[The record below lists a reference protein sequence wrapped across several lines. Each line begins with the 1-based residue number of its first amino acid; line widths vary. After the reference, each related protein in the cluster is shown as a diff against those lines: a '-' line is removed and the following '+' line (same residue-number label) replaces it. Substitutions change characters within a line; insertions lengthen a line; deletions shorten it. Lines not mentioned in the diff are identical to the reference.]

1 MISRT
6 EAIAI
11 FQDYRQ
17 KFSSRVDSA
26 VRAAAGAGVTT
37 LTINYGAQNVTDA
50 IATATRDELIAAGW
64 TATVD
69 TNAKTLA
76 IS

>member
-17 KFSSRVDSA
+17 KFSTRVDGA
-26 VRAAAGAGVTT
+26 IRAAAGSGVTT

-50 IATATRDELIAAGW
+50 IAAATVTELQAAGW
-64 TATVD
+64 TASQD
-69 TNAKTLA
+69 TNAKT
-76 IS
+76 ISVS